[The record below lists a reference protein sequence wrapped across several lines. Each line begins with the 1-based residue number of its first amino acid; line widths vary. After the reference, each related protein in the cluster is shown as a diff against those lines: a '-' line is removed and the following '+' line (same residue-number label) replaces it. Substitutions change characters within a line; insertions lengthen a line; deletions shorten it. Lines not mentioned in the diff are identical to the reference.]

1 MFTVYVGTGPWCH
14 YQRVSLL

>member
-14 YQRVSLL
+14 YHRVSLL